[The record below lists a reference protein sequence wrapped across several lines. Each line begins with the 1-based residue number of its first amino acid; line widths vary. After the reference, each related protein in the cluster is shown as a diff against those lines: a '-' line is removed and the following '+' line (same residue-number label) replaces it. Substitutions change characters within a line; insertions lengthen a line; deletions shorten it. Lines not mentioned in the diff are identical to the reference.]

1 MPTNSSISL
10 YVCLSATEL
19 REVTWKVMNLLTI
32 FGLTRGGML
41 VLVVSQRARHG
52 DSINVSTE
60 RLKWRPMPD
69 KTREFTLRH
78 NVQRHL
84 GQSEDWI
91 I

>member
-1 MPTNSSISL
+1 MIKDAPPFLTNQNPLIYL
-10 YVCLSATEL
+10 V
-19 REVTWKVMNLLTI
+19 RNI
-32 FGLTRGGML
+32 HGRGGVQYAEL
-41 VLVVSQRARHG
+41 
-52 DSINVSTE
+52 
-60 RLKWRPMPD
+60 LKWRPMPD